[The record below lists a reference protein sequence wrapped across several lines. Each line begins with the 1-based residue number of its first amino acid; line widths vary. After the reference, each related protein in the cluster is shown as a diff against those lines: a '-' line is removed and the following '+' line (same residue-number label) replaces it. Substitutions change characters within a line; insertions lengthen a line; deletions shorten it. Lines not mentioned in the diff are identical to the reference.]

1 MDAGG
6 HRVDEHQFRELMYG
20 LAGFAFE
27 NDLIDTA
34 GLLLHGFT
42 PHAVYI
48 SRGTLEL
55 WDDETKPEER
65 KLWGCE
71 EALNICRYRKFRG
84 QAPTNIFHGPLPP
97 PIGREPEAGEAA

>member
-1 MDAGG
+1 
-6 HRVDEHQFRELMYG
+6 VDEHQFRALMYG

-55 WDDETKPEER
+55 
-65 KLWGCE
+65 
-71 EALNICRYRKFRG
+71 
-84 QAPTNIFHGPLPP
+84 
-97 PIGREPEAGEAA
+97 